1 MNYSFYTFYQKEIL
15 FGFFQMFIIN
25 KYTHVIPVYFN
36 DVVINFKGGGGVEE
50 NSFGIKEKVRS
61 TRFGNVK

>member
-15 FGFFQMFIIN
+15 FEFSQMFIIN
-25 KYTHVIPVYFN
+25 KYTHVITVYFN
-36 DVVINFKGGGGVEE
+36 DVVGVEE

>member
-36 DVVINFKGGGGVEE
+36 DVVINFKGGGG
-50 NSFGIKEKVRS
+50 GWKKIRS
-61 TRFGNVK
+61 ALKKK